1 MNYLLSLNKPIVYVW
16 AGHFIKKGNTP
27 WIRRKTKHDNDS
39 EIMMME
45 KGVMHLEVNGEK
57 VTLHAGEL
65 LYTPPHAEIKGVAET
80 TEEIS
85 SYWVHFLASEKQVND
100 NDRLIREA
108 IAQQRNKTEIPKL
121 NDFVLMPQIYAMHHP
136 ENLYTLFTQL
146 LQSVNELPSTQR
158 QNDFFI
164 SFLLCKIST
173 DYLETLSLKYP
184 KKQLTST
191 NVSEWV
197 RVNISRTL
205 TVQQVADKFDLN
217 ASYLSRLFK
226 RETGISLKSYIL
238 NMKIDYAKYLLTSTT
253 MQISEIAEEAYFS
266 DDKQFLHTFK
276 KKTGTTPSKYRKASF
291 NTHLNSNIVD
301 PKPTLPAQF
310 GTKALHTMIKNILN
324 YEDTKKIK

>member
-27 WIRRKTKHDNDS
+27 WIRRRTTHDVDS

-45 KGVMHLEVNGEK
+45 KGVMHLKVNGEK
-57 VTLHAGEL
+57 ITLHAGEI
-65 LYTPPHAEIKGVAET
+65 LYTPPHAEIMGIAET

-85 SYWVHFLASEKQVND
+85 SFWLHFLASEKQIKD
-100 NDRLIREA
+100 NDRLIKEA
-108 IAQQRNKTEIPKL
+108 TDQQRNKTKVTKL
-121 NDFVLMPQIYAMHHP
+121 NDFVLIPQIYSMHHP

-164 SFLLCKIST
+164 SFFLCKIST

-184 KKQLTST
+184 KRQLTST
-191 NVSEWV
+191 YISEWI
-197 RVNISRTL
+197 RVNISRSL
-205 TVQQVADKFDLN
+205 TVQQVANRFNLN
-217 ASYLSRLFK
+217 PSYLSRLFK
-226 RETGISLKSYIL
+226 KETGISLKSYIL

-253 MQISEIAEEAYFS
+253 MQISEIAEKSYFS

-310 GTKALHTMIKNILN
+310 GTKSLHIMIKNIFN
-324 YEDTKKIK
+324 DDTSK